1 MRILLLGYL
10 CSGKALFVWERG
22 WFVPSQGVTVTQLPM
37 LRPIDLIVV
46 TAGRLAS
53 TTAFRIVYPLLPFLS
68 HRFDISLQQGATLVA
83 IQTAASLASPI
94 GGTIADRFGERKAML
109 IALALFITGA
119 LSCSLARGFI
129 AFFVGY
135 LLIGLATALYLPS
148 GQAYLSARS
157 PYEQRAR
164 VLGIFEMAW
173 AVSAIIGVAPLMY
186 LINQQQQSIVAY
198 AILAGIGILSFAML
212 WQLPEHHQRQSLAHG
227 AATTVNMMTFLR
239 QPGLAILLLFPFLT
253 FGGNDLFFVTQST
266 WLKSDLGANEAL
278 IGGLFV
284 IIGIAELAGSSA
296 VVAFADRIGKRRSV
310 IWGFLLTSGCLLLLP
325 FVGSNWWLVTVTM
338 FLFYFFIEYAIVA
351 SFPLISEAL
360 PAARGT
366 MMALMSAAVGIGRI
380 LSSLSSEFLYL
391 NGGLPLIS
399 AVAVVTS
406 ILGLIAVSRSPLTPK
421 R

>member
-1 MRILLLGYL
+1 
-10 CSGKALFVWERG
+10 
-22 WFVPSQGVTVTQLPM
+22 VTQLPT
-37 LRPIDLIVV
+37 LRTIDLIVV

-68 HRFDISLQQGATLVA
+68 NRFDISLQQGATLVA

-94 GGTIADRFGERKAML
+94 GGTIADHFGERKAML

-119 LSCSLARGFI
+119 LSCSLASGFL

-135 LLIGLATALYLPS
+135 LLIGLATTLYIPS
-148 GQAYLSARS
+148 GHAYLSARS
-157 PYEQRAR
+157 HYDRRAR

-173 AVSAIIGVAPLMY
+173 AISAIIGVAPLMY
-186 LINQQQQSIVAY
+186 LINQQQQSMVAY
-198 AILAGIGILSFAML
+198 AILAGIGVLSFVML
-212 WQLPEHHQRQSLAHG
+212 WQLPEHHHRQLIAHDTRPPFSIV
-227 AATTVNMMTFLR
+227 AALR
-239 QPGLAILLLFPFLT
+239 HPGFAIMLLFPLLA

-266 WLKSDLGANEAL
+266 WLKNSALGANEAL

-310 IWGFLLTSGCLLLLP
+310 IWGFLLTSVCLLLLP
-325 FVGSNWWLVTVTM
+325 FVGTNWWVITVM
-338 FLFYFFIEYAIVA
+338 IFLFYFLIEYAGVA
-351 SFPLISEAL
+351 SFPLFSEAL

-366 MMALMSAAVGIGRI
+366 MMALMAAAVGIGRI
-380 LSSLSSEFLYL
+380 SSALSSEFLYL
-391 NGGLPLIS
+391 KGGLPLIS
-399 AVAVVTS
+399 AVAVIAS
-406 ILGLIAVSRSPLTPK
+406 ILGLIALTRSSLTPT

>member
-1 MRILLLGYL
+1 
-10 CSGKALFVWERG
+10 
-22 WFVPSQGVTVTQLPM
+22 VTQLPS

-68 HRFDISLQQGATLVA
+68 HRFDISLQQGATLIA

-94 GGTIADRFGERKAML
+94 GGTVADRFGERRAML
-109 IALALFITGA
+109 IALVLFIGGA
-119 LSCSLARGFI
+119 LSCSLASSFI
-129 AFFVGY
+129 AFFIGY

-186 LINQQQQSIVAY
+186 LIDQQQQSMVAY
-198 AILAGIGILSFAML
+198 AILAGIGILSFVML
-212 WQLPEHHQRQSLAHG
+212 WQLPEHHHRQQIEHG
-227 AATTVNMMTFLR
+227 TPATINIMTFLR

-266 WLKSDLGANEAL
+266 WLKNDLGANEAL

-310 IWGFLLTSGCLLLLP
+310 IWGFLLTGVCLLLLP
-325 FVGSNWWLVTVTM
+325 FIGTNWWVVTVMM
-338 FLFYFFIEYAIVA
+338 FLFYFLIEYAIVA

-366 MMALMSAAVGIGRI
+366 MMALMAAAVGIGRI
-380 LSSLSSEFLYL
+380 FSSLSSEFLYL
-391 NGGLPLIS
+391 KGGLPLIS
-399 AVAVVTS
+399 AVAVLTS
-406 ILGLIAVSRSPLTPK
+406 VVGLIALTRSSLTPK

>member
-1 MRILLLGYL
+1 M
-10 CSGKALFVWERG
+10 
-22 WFVPSQGVTVTQLPM
+22 
-37 LRPIDLIVV
+37 
-46 TAGRLAS
+46 
-53 TTAFRIVYPLLPFLS
+53 
-68 HRFDISLQQGATLVA
+68 
-83 IQTAASLASPI
+83 
-94 GGTIADRFGERKAML
+94 
-109 IALALFITGA
+109 
-119 LSCSLARGFI
+119 
-129 AFFVGY
+129 GY

-148 GQAYLSARS
+148 GQAYISARS

-173 AVSAIIGVAPLMY
+173 AISAIIGVAPLMY
-186 LINQQQQSIVAY
+186 LINQQQQSMVAY
-198 AILAGIGILSFAML
+198 AILAGIGILSFVML
-212 WQLPEHHQRQSLAHG
+212 WQLPEHHQRPHVEHG
-227 AATTVNMMTFLR
+227 TPATLNIMTLLR

-253 FGGNDLFFVTQST
+253 FGGNDLFFITQST
-266 WLKSDLGANEAL
+266 WLKNDLGANEAL

-310 IWGFLLTSGCLLLLP
+310 IWGFLLTGICLALLP
-325 FVGSNWWLVTVTM
+325 FVGSNWWAITVMM
-338 FLFYFFIEYAIVA
+338 FLFYFLIEYAIVA

-380 LSSLSSEFLYL
+380 FSSLSSEFLYV

-399 AVAVVTS
+399 AVAVLTS
-406 ILGLIAVSRSPLTPK
+406 VLGLIALTRSQLTPK

>member
-1 MRILLLGYL
+1 M
-10 CSGKALFVWERG
+10 
-22 WFVPSQGVTVTQLPM
+22 TQLPT
-37 LRPIDLIVV
+37 LRTVDLIVV
-46 TAGRLAS
+46 TAGRLAA

-68 HRFDISLQQGATLVA
+68 QRFNISLQQGATLIA

-94 GGTIADRFGERKAML
+94 GGMVSDRFGERKAML

-119 LSCSLARGFI
+119 LSCSLASSFMM
-129 AFFVGY
+129 FFVGY
-135 LLIGLATALYLPS
+135 LLIGLATALYQPS
-148 GQAYLSARS
+148 GHAYLSARS
-157 PYEQRAR
+157 PYAQRAR

-186 LINQQQQSIVAY
+186 LINQQQQSMVAY
-198 AILAGIGILSFAML
+198 AILAGIGVLSFVML
-212 WQLPEHHQRQSLAHG
+212 WQLPEHHQRQLVAHD
-227 AATTVNMMTFLR
+227 TRPPFTIMTALR
-239 QPGLAILLLFPFLT
+239 HPGLAILLLFPLLA

-266 WLKSDLGANEAL
+266 WLKSSAIGANEAL

-310 IWGFLLTSGCLLLLP
+310 IWGFALTSVCLLLLP
-325 FVGSNWWLVTVTM
+325 FVGSNWWVITVM
-338 FLFYFFIEYAIVA
+338 IFLFYFLIEYAGVA

-366 MMALMSAAVGIGRI
+366 MMALMAAAVGIGRI
-380 LSSLSSEFLYL
+380 SSALSSEFLYL

-399 AVAVVTS
+399 IVAVIAS
-406 ILGLIAVSRSPLTPK
+406 ILGIIALTRSSLTPT

>member
-1 MRILLLGYL
+1 M
-10 CSGKALFVWERG
+10 
-22 WFVPSQGVTVTQLPM
+22 TQLPT

-68 HRFDISLQQGATLVA
+68 HRFAISLQQGATLVA

-94 GGTIADRFGERKAML
+94 GGVVSDRVGERKAML

-119 LSCSLARGFI
+119 LSCSLASGFL

-135 LLIGLATALYLPS
+135 LLIGLATSLYIPS
-148 GQAYLSARS
+148 GHAYLSARS
-157 PYEQRAR
+157 HYDRRAR

-173 AVSAIIGVAPLMY
+173 AISAIIGVAPLMY
-186 LINQQQQSIVAY
+186 LINQQQQSMVAY
-198 AILAGIGILSFAML
+198 TILAGIGVLSFVML
-212 WQLPEHHQRQSLAHG
+212 WQLPEHHQRQPEAHN
-227 AATTVNMMTFLR
+227 ARTPFTIMTALR
-239 QPGLAILLLFPFLT
+239 HPGLAMMLLFPLLA

-266 WLKSDLGANEAL
+266 WLKSSAIGANEAL

-310 IWGFLLTSGCLLLLP
+310 IGGFLLTSICLLLLP
-325 FVGSNWWLVTVTM
+325 FVGNNWWVITVM
-338 FLFYFFIEYAIVA
+338 IFLFYFLIEYAGVA
-351 SFPLISEAL
+351 SFPLFSEAL

-366 MMALMSAAVGIGRI
+366 MMALMAAAVGIGRI
-380 LSSLSSEFLYL
+380 SSALSSEFLYL
-391 NGGLPLIS
+391 KGGLSLIS
-399 AVAVVTS
+399 IVAVVAS
-406 ILGLIAVSRSPLTPK
+406 ILGRIALTRSSLTPT

>member
-1 MRILLLGYL
+1 M
-10 CSGKALFVWERG
+10 
-22 WFVPSQGVTVTQLPM
+22 TQLPS

-68 HRFDISLQQGATLVA
+68 QRFNISLQQGATLIA

-94 GGTIADRFGERKAML
+94 GSSIADRFGERKAML

-119 LSCSLARGFI
+119 LSCSLASSFL

-135 LLIGLATALYLPS
+135 LLIGLATALYQPS
-148 GQAYLSARS
+148 GHAYLSARS
-157 PYEQRAR
+157 PYAQRAR

-186 LINQQQQSIVAY
+186 LIDQQQQSLVAY
-198 AILAGIGILSFAML
+198 AILAGIGILSFVML
-212 WQLPEHHQRQSLAHG
+212 WQLPEHHHRQPVEHG
-227 AATTVNMMTFLR
+227 TPATINIMTLLR

-253 FGGNDLFFVTQST
+253 FGGNDLFFITQSS
-266 WLKSDLGANEAL
+266 WLKGDLGADEAL

-310 IWGFLLTSGCLLLLP
+310 IWGFLLTGICLALLP
-325 FVGSNWWLVTVTM
+325 FVGSNWWVVTVMM
-338 FLFYFFIEYAIVA
+338 FLFYFLIEYAIVA

-380 LSSLSSEFLYL
+380 FSSLSSEFLYI

-399 AVAVVTS
+399 AVAVITS
-406 ILGLIAVSRSPLTPK
+406 VVGLIALTRSSLTPK

>member
-1 MRILLLGYL
+1 M
-10 CSGKALFVWERG
+10 
-22 WFVPSQGVTVTQLPM
+22 
-37 LRPIDLIVV
+37 
-46 TAGRLAS
+46 
-53 TTAFRIVYPLLPFLS
+53 
-68 HRFDISLQQGATLVA
+68 
-83 IQTAASLASPI
+83 
-94 GGTIADRFGERKAML
+94 
-109 IALALFITGA
+109 
-119 LSCSLARGFI
+119 
-129 AFFVGY
+129 
-135 LLIGLATALYLPS
+135 
-148 GQAYLSARS
+148 
-157 PYEQRAR
+157 
-164 VLGIFEMAW
+164 
-173 AVSAIIGVAPLMY
+173 
-186 LINQQQQSIVAY
+186 VAY

-212 WQLPEHHQRQSLAHG
+212 WQLPEHHHHQPVEHG
-227 AATTVNMMTFLR
+227 TPATISILTLLR

-310 IWGFLLTSGCLLLLP
+310 IWGFLLTSVCLLLLP
-325 FVGSNWWLVTVTM
+325 FVGSNWWAVTVMM
-338 FLFYFFIEYAIVA
+338 FLFYFLIEYAIVA

-380 LSSLSSEFLYL
+380 FSSLSSEFLYL

-399 AVAVVTS
+399 TVAVIASV
-406 ILGLIAVSRSPLTPK
+406 LGLIALSRSTLTPK